1 MAQTEWARITVHP
14 PLSASGC
21 VYGGPKFG
29 FRRWTR
35 DSCPGG
41 EYSGCPGSRSR
52 SNTPAGLF
60 DRDLGR
66 GGKVNRRLTRS
77 LANVDFPD
85 DFGPQIIV
93 LDILSRFHLPEDTA
107 ANVSFHSGGE

>member
-1 MAQTEWARITVHP
+1 MTVQP

-35 DSCPGG
+35 DSWPGG

-60 DRDLGR
+60 DRDLGG

-77 LANVDFPD
+77 LANVDFPE

-93 LDILSRFHLPEDTA
+93 LDTLSRFHLPEDTA